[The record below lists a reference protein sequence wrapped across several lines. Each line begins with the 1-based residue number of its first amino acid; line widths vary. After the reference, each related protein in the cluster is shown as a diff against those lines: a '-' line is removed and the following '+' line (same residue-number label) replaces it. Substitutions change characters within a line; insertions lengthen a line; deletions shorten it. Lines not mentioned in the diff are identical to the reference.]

1 MKNIIGILDNDK
13 DKQNEYLYG
22 TKLKVFSPL
31 ILKKYNDPVVILR
44 AGEYNSEIKNQ
55 ILKKINFRTKF
66 I

>member
-55 ILKKINFRTKF
+55 ILKKINFRKK
-66 I
+66 II